1 MLRSFLKKPKQRPRF
16 AWLML
21 VVIAWTAG
29 STAWST
35 ATVAAQEVRMRLSD
49 RETWVGVPLT
59 LSIEFVDEEPEESP
73 QIPSVDGLK
82 IEQAGAPARSSRIS
96 IINGRR
102 TASQSTTYTWR
113 VTPTREGAFV
123 IPSFDIRTRSGVRS
137 TEPVK
142 IVATRSETDDLVFA
156 EVDGARD
163 QVYVGQSLPVTLK
176 IWIRPYADRDLKIK
190 LSPRDMF
197 NLISDDSDWGIFA
210 DTIQKAREG
219 ESSIRSSK
227 VLRKDS
233 GGNEREYYLF
243 EIDSTLYPTR
253 PGKLD
258 LEDVQIV
265 VQYPTKLGRA
275 RDPFDSFFDDSFFGG
290 RSPFDDLFEDFGR
303 MGARI
308 AITDWRPIVVSPKVG
323 STEVLPIPI
332 ANRPPDYRGAVGQ
345 YRIATTATPTDVKVG
360 DPITLRIGIQ
370 GTGPMELVQ
379 APPLDQIP
387 SLTDGFKVPS
397 GPLAGIVEGDI
408 KVFET
413 SIRPRRDDITE
424 IPPIP
429 FSFFDPDRGEF
440 KTVYSDPIPLD
451 VSPAEKLNI
460 DSIVSQNP
468 AAIDGGSR
476 SGGSVGPDL
485 AIDTS
490 PDVLKSVDPSS
501 IHVGWWLWLVVPPAL
516 VGLYYRVRGSGGSR
530 DGLAHVTSR
539 ATISRIRSASNA
551 DQISQALLAFI
562 ASRLRLGRPTLTRS
576 EAQIK
581 LTGLLDPKNLE
592 RLDQCLGECER
603 AAFAGYNEVD
613 LERLKQEARELTA
626 VVARM
631 RHPQTAARTSWR
643 PTRAVVWHSALA
655 IALLGGLTW
664 TWAIGKAGNLA
675 KPADTTI
682 SNESV
687 VQLDDQQIKILF
699 DEANELYQLALE
711 KKATAPA
718 EAMGLFEKAAE
729 KYELLIAQGIRNS
742 RLFFNAGNAW
752 FNAGRNG
759 RAIVNYERGLK
770 LNPIDSRTWRNL
782 AWARDALDRK
792 ADALDAGSVVTAT
805 IEWIQRIP
813 TQTWVTMLLAAWAL
827 LWISV
832 WLHLVGRH
840 TLEGWAAAASLVVAV
855 AVVSTA
861 TWMHYSHPPT
871 ARAIV
876 VSRQLQLFPSVG
888 PDQKPIEEIRL
899 PEGESVQVLQRRGE
913 WLQIQTPSG
922 TRGWTKEGFVET
934 V

>member
-1 MLRSFLKKPKQRPRF
+1 MLRSFLTKPTHLSRL

-21 VVIAWTAG
+21 VAVAWTAG
-29 STAWST
+29 STAWSSTT
-35 ATVAAQEVRMRLSD
+35 AAAQEVRMRLSD
-49 RETWVGVPLT
+49 RETWVGVPVT
-59 LSIEFVDEEPEESP
+59 LGIEFIDEEPEESP
-73 QIPSVDGLK
+73 HIPSVDGLK

-102 TASQSTTYTWR
+102 TASRSTTYTYR
-113 VTPTREGAFV
+113 ITPTREGTFV
-123 IPSFDIRTRSGVRS
+123 IPSFEIRTRSGTRS

-156 EVDGARD
+156 EVEGARD

-176 IWIRPYADRDLKIK
+176 IWIRPYADRDLKVK

-197 NLISDDSDWGIFA
+197 NLISDDSDWGIFEE
-210 DTIQKAREG
+210 TIQKAREG
-219 ESSIRSSK
+219 EASIRSSK

-233 GGNEREYYLF
+233 EGNEREYYLF

-258 LEDVQIV
+258 LEDVRIV
-265 VQYPTKLGRA
+265 VQYPTRLGRA

-290 RSPFDDLFEDFGR
+290 KSPFDEMFEDFGR
-303 MGARI
+303 FGSRI
-308 AITDWRPIVVSPKVG
+308 AITDWRPIVVSPEVG
-323 STEVLPIPI
+323 STEVLPIPT
-332 ANRPPDYRGAVGQ
+332 ANQPPDYRGAVGQ

-413 SIRPRRDDITE
+413 SIRPKRDDITE

-440 KTVYSDPIPLD
+440 KTVYSDPIPLN
-451 VSPAEKLNI
+451 VSPAEKLDL

-468 AAIDGGSR
+468 AATDSGAR
-476 SGGSVGPDL
+476 SGKSAGPDL

-490 PDVLKSVDPSS
+490 PNVLKSVDPSS
-501 IHVGWWLWLVVPPAL
+501 IHVGWWLWLVVPPVL
-516 VGLYYRVRGSGGSR
+516 VGLYYRIRGAGGPGTEHSR
-530 DGLAHVTSR
+530 VTAR
-539 ATISRIRSASNA
+539 ATMSKIRSASEA
-551 DQISQALLAFI
+551 DQIGQALLAFI
-562 ASRLRLGRPTLTRS
+562 ASRLKLDRPTLTRS
-576 EAQIK
+576 EARVK
-581 LTGLLDPKNLE
+581 LTGLLDSKNLE
-592 RLDQCLGECER
+592 RLDRCLGECER
-603 AAFAGYNEVD
+603 AAFAGYSQVD
-613 LERLKQEARELTA
+613 LDRLKQEARELTS
-626 VVARM
+626 VLARM
-631 RHPQTAARTSWR
+631 PRPQTAARSSWR

-655 IALLGGLTW
+655 IALLGGLAW
-664 TWAIGKAGNLA
+664 TWAIGNAGNLGNTA
-675 KPADTTI
+675 ETAA

-687 VQLDDQQIKILF
+687 VQLDDQQIQILF
-699 DEANELYQLALE
+699 DEANELYQQALE
-711 KKATAPA
+711 KKATAPS
-718 EAMGLFEKAAE
+718 EAVRLFEKAAE
-729 KYELLIAQGIRNS
+729 KYELLIDQGIRNS
-742 RLFFNAGNAW
+742 KLFFNAGNAW

-770 LNPIDSRTWRNL
+770 LNPIDSRMWRNL
-782 AWARDALDRK
+782 AWARDALERQTDTS
-792 ADALDAGSVVTAT
+792 DAGSIVTAT
-805 IEWIQRIP
+805 VEWIQRIP
-813 TQTWVTMLLAAWAL
+813 ARTWIGLLLTAWVL

-832 WLHLVGRH
+832 WLHLVNWH
-840 TLEGWAAAASLVVAV
+840 ALEGWAAGASLVLAV
-855 AVVSTA
+855 AVVGTA
-861 TWMHYSHPPT
+861 TWTHYAHPPT

-888 PDQKPIEEIRL
+888 PDQKPIEEIEL

-913 WLQIQTPSG
+913 WIQIQTPSG
-922 TRGWTKEGFVET
+922 TRGWTKDGFVET